1 MRINIVNYFDD
12 NDYNKVIN
20 HVLETALKSLQ
31 LQNKE
36 INIILVDN
44 KQIQD
49 LNNQYRDKDVPT
61 DVLTFPDGNY
71 NNLGDLF
78 VSVEMCEAQRIEY
91 GHSFDRELGF
101 LLVHGL
107 LHTLG
112 YDHKTKEQEEE
123 MFSIQEKL
131 LHKAKLYR

>member
-12 NDYNKVIN
+12 KDYNSVIN
-20 HVLETALKSLQ
+20 QVITTALNLLQ
-31 LQNKE
+31 MPKKE

-49 LNNQYRDKDVPT
+49 LNRQYRDKDVPT

-71 NNLGDLF
+71 NNLGDIF
-78 VSVEMCEAQRIEY
+78 VNIDRCEEQRIEY

-101 LLVHGL
+101 LVVHGL
-107 LHTLG
+107 LHTIG
-112 YDHKTKEQEEE
+112 YDHQSKEQEDE
-123 MFSIQEKL
+123 MTAIQETIL
-131 LHKAKLYR
+131 RKAKLNR